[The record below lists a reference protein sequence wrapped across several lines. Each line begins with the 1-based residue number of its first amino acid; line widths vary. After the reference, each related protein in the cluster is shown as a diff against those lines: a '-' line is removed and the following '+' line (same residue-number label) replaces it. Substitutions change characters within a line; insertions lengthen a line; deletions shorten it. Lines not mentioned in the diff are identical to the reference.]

1 VTTDA
6 LGRCLSPQE
15 GFVTLKGERNQPL
28 KEDSNMDERLSS
40 SWWALRLAYGLVPIV
55 AGLDKFTNLLT
66 RWTDYLSPLATR
78 ILPLAPSTLMHVV
91 GVIEI
96 AAGVFVLTRYTRYA
110 AYVVAAWLLLIA
122 LNLLTTGHYFDI
134 AVRDVVMA
142 VGAFVL
148 ARLSE
153 VRADARHR
161 SEASSFQSA
170 RAPA

>member
-1 VTTDA
+1 M
-6 LGRCLSPQE
+6 L
-15 GFVTLKGERNQPL
+15 
-28 KEDSNMDERLSS
+28 DERLNS

-78 ILPLAPSTLMHVV
+78 ILPVAPSTLMHVA
-91 GVIEI
+91 GVVEI
-96 AAGVFVLTRYTRYA
+96 AAGILVLTRYTRYA
-110 AYVVAAWLLLIA
+110 AYIVAAWLLLIA

-134 AVRDVVMA
+134 AVRDTVMA

-153 VRADARHR
+153 VRADVNHRAEAGTHQAARV
-161 SEASSFQSA
+161 
-170 RAPA
+170 PV